1 MASKVVDPS
10 EELGREVDDAF
21 RDSHGKVIT
30 GTSVE
35 TILSQPDPF
44 AQDAEVFKTM
54 GGLSA
59 TSKKRAYRAFQKVH
73 EGADGAK
80 SNKKEV
86 GEQFVT
92 GYQILDVVPPPHNL
106 DYLAKLYTL
115 SAPHFAAVN
124 VKVAN
129 IVGLGYDFMDS
140 HKTQDALDGLS
151 EDVKAKRVKKIRDA
165 RGVMYEWID
174 SCNKEDDFLETL
186 KKIYIDYETTGN
198 GYMEIGRKKNGEV
211 GYIGHIPATT
221 MRVRRARDGFVQ
233 IIGLKAEFFK
243 HFGTDTEDP
252 IGENAGS
259 VNEVIH
265 FKKYS
270 PTNSYYGIPD
280 ILAASQAVAGNEFA
294 ARFNLD
300 YFENKAVPRYV
311 VVVKGGNLG
320 TQSQKDIVDFFETG
334 LRGKNHRTL
343 FVPLP
348 PDSADE
354 KVSFEMKPI
363 EAGTQDASFVNYN
376 KINLANIFM
385 AHRVP
390 ASKSGYAGDGQS
402 LAAARDADKTFKE
415 GVCRPEQK
423 IFEKKFAKV
432 VKEKTD
438 MFTFKLTE
446 LTLTDEDT
454 QSQIDERDV
463 RMQIVTPNEV
473 RTRRGMPGRKG
484 GDEVVDLKAQDKA
497 EQTAQATGS
506 RTRDANRS
514 AGATDSKGEGRNAKG
529 DGRSTS

>member
-1 MASKVVDPS
+1 MASKVVDS
-10 EELGREVDDAF
+10 SDTLGREIDDAF
-21 RDSHGKVIT
+21 RDTYGRVIVGKT
-30 GTSVE
+30 VE

-44 AQDAEVFKTM
+44 SQDAEVFKTM
-54 GGLSA
+54 DGLSA
-59 TSKKRAYRAFQKVH
+59 TSKKRAYRAFTKVH
-73 EGADGAK
+73 EGDGGAK
-80 SNKKEV
+80 SNKREP
-86 GEQFVT
+86 GEGFVT
-92 GYQILDVVPPPHNL
+92 GYQLLDVVLPPHNL

-140 HKTQDALDGLS
+140 HATQDALEGLA
-151 EDVKAKRVKKIRDA
+151 EGPKAKKTKKIREA
-165 RGVMYEWID
+165 RGAMYEWLE

-198 GYMEIGRKKNGEV
+198 GYMEIGRKNTGEV

-221 MRVRRARDGFVQ
+221 MRVRRKRDGFVQ
-233 IIGLKAEFFK
+233 IIGNKAEFFK
-243 HFGTDTEDP
+243 HFGTDTRDP
-252 IGENAGS
+252 IGENAGK

-265 FKKYS
+265 FKKYD

-320 TQSQKDIVDFFETG
+320 TSSQKEIVEFFETG

-348 PDSADE
+348 PDSQDE

-363 EAGTQDASFVNYN
+363 EAGTQDASFGNYH
-376 KINLANIFM
+376 KINLASIFM
-385 AHRVP
+385 AHRTP
-390 ASKSGYAGDGQS
+390 AGKSGYAGDGQS

-423 IFEKKFAKV
+423 IFERKFGKV

-438 MFTFKLTE
+438 MFNFKLTE

-514 AGATDSKGEGRNAKG
+514 AGATDSKGEGRSAKG
-529 DGRSTS
+529 DGRTTS